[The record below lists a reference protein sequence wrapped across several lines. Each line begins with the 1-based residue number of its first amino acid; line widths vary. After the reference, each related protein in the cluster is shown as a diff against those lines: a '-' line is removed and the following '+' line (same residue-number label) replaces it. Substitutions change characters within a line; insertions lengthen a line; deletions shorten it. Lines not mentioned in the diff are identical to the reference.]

1 MTLKRLISDLKET
14 LITEQRKFEK
24 LLREAPSG
32 TLVYSKTTVKGKAY
46 YKWYVSI
53 RDNTGQRKKFY
64 ISRKNRKLACEL
76 AQKRLRQK
84 RLKEIRSQLLAIDA
98 FLLKYIDNSV
108 LNDLLDTPLLECLVA
123 ETPDFEAIDHDMDL
137 SEELKKWAEEPY
149 EMNPSYP
156 ELKNVP
162 TVDKIMVRSKSEAL
176 IVMLLSAMHIP
187 YRYEFKLELGG
198 HIFYP
203 DFTIRHPVTGKF
215 YYWEHIGMLDSPEYI
230 ADFLQKI
237 RIYINN
243 GLYPDHNLILTFESG
258 GHPFDITIAQD
269 KIREF
274 FSCEMVDLY

>member
-53 RDNTGQRKKFY
+53 LDNTGQRKKLY

-108 LNDLLDTPLLECLVA
+108 LNDLLDTPLLECLAA

-215 YYWEHIGMLDSPEYI
+215 YYWEHIGMLDSSEYR
-230 ADFLQKI
+230 ADF
-237 RIYINN
+237 
-243 GLYPDHNLILTFESG
+243 P
-258 GHPFDITIAQD
+258 
-269 KIREF
+269 
-274 FSCEMVDLY
+274 